1 MYPKFIELHLAKDDC
16 LVSLNIGKIVAISDY
31 DNNGEG
37 YLVKT
42 SDRGDWLVRDTY
54 DKMKQMITESGC
66 LIRKQDPRLDTEH
79 PLTME
84 DIKGM
89 VGEPVW
95 NSNIDEWGLVT
106 KDPEWHGDIQEG
118 YFIRYHDGTMT
129 VLEEDWL
136 KKYPHYRIKVVGGR

>member
-16 LVSLNIGKIVAISDY
+16 LVSLNIENIIAISDF
-31 DNNGEG
+31 DNGEG
-37 YLVKT
+37 YIVKT
-42 SDRGDWLVRDTY
+42 SDRGDWFVRESY
-54 DKMKQMITESGC
+54 EELKQMITDSGC

-84 DIKGM
+84 DLQSM

-106 KDPEWHGDIQEG
+106 KDAEWHGEIMEG
-118 YFIRYHDGTMT
+118 YLIRYHDGTMT
-129 VLEEDWL
+129 RLEEEWL
-136 KKYPHYRIKVVGGR
+136 KKYPHYRMRK